1 MKSLPSKLLY
11 KSCKEEDLPF
21 SSTKSLSPLSEIV
34 GQTRAQEAVR
44 FALAMPD
51 AGYNVYAVGRN
62 GLGKRSMI
70 LRYLKTKNTTQRA
83 LFDWCYVAN
92 FEQPRSPKVLK
103 LPIGLGPV
111 LKKDIEKLM
120 SRLVKSIPLVF
131 ENDQYF
137 QRSDN
142 LKSKYAEKQETAI
155 EKFSIQ
161 ANRKKVKLSLTTPG
175 GYRLTA
181 MSGKEVHTADSFEEL
196 SEEEKDK
203 FDEVISKLELKL
215 HGIIRKIAVWE
226 QEFADVQQALDE
238 EVVFALTMPLVEVLA
253 QKYHAHDGVIK
264 FLNDLQKDIILN
276 LDIFLEDSEELGAIS
291 IATLDKKLPRRYQV
305 NVLVQQQNSKEP
317 IVVEEN
323 PNYHTLFGY
332 VENVTYKGTV
342 FTDYS
347 LIRPGCLHRAN
358 GGFLLLDAVKVLEQ
372 PFVWDGIKRALRS
385 RELSIHSLEKEL
397 TLSGTI
403 SLEPEPIPLDV
414 KIILFGDASTYSLL
428 ESYDPEFK
436 ELFKVTADFENEM
449 ARTKQ
454 SQMQYA
460 KFISSLVHEKGF
472 LHCDRKAVARVIE
485 HSARKA
491 ENQDKLSLHASE
503 ISNLLRESHYWAKEQ
518 RSTMIRQSHVDRALE
533 SQKHRNGRL
542 KEQVFTTVKDGTTLL
557 TVSGK
562 VVGQINALSVYMA
575 ANAEFGM
582 PNRVTANCYFGGG
595 VITDIEHHAKLGGN
609 IHTKGVLILSSY
621 LSSIF
626 AQESV
631 MPLSAS
637 LAFEQSYGEVDGDS
651 ASLAEFCALISS
663 LAEVPIHQHF
673 AVTGSVNQFGEVQP
687 VGGVNEKVEGFFDA
701 CELLGLNGMQGVL
714 LPASNVSNLMLS
726 QKVLNAVDK
735 GLFKIYPVNHVNDA
749 LVCLTGIKTGM
760 KSGSISP
767 NKFPKESIYGY
778 ISQKFSKLNEKQND
792 DKTTKN

>member
-1 MKSLPSKLLY
+1 VKSLPSKLLY